1 MSLFYSS
8 NERKESKYVKENKI
22 RELNQEAQQQIVD
35 EQIDKE
41 LGLDRKATNIGLL
54 SKRVADKLVNATAR
68 NGKVISANDT
78 LLNAINNGKLSEL
91 FNKIKALPD
100 SLLSKTQRLIRDDLK
115 NEETKKIV
123 NELIAESVPN
133 GSEAIKI
140 AVLQSLG
147 GINNEDIVLDMIS
160 KINEKVNLTETKS
173 KVPKNTKIS
182 VDNVLDTVGFTNKIK
197 PRLNSNLDILDNAVK
212 FNKLSELFKELKSI
226 PEDYLNDTQKNIKLK
241 LSNPQAKEIIN
252 DLISNAVEQGN
263 VKEIN
268 KIVLNELISVGNKK
282 ESKDLNEM
290 LNMTSIATPSEA
302 ATSFMSDA
310 PQKIDGRMFNKG
322 KKKDTNIEL
331 NEFSDLLIKYENAPR
346 GKKGTFNQKLKNIIA
361 RQRLINPKIAD
372 RMLQMKNAITN
383 MN

>member
-1 MSLFYSS
+1 MSLFYKS
-8 NERKESKYVKENKI
+8 NEAKERKYVKENKI
-22 RELNQEAQQQIVD
+22 RELNDEAQQEIVD

-68 NGKVISANDT
+68 SGKTTSANDT
-78 LLNAINNGKLSEL
+78 LLNAINNGKLTEL

-133 GSEAIKI
+133 GPEAIKI

-147 GINNEDIVLDMIS
+147 GVNNEDIVLDMIS

-182 VDNVLDTVGFTNKIK
+182 VDNVLDTVGFTNKVK

-252 DLISNAVEQGN
+252 DLIANAVDMGN
-263 VKEIN
+263 IKELN

-282 ESKDLNEM
+282 EQKDLNEM
-290 LNMTSIATPSEA
+290 LNMTSA
-302 ATSFMSDA
+302 ATSVMSDA

-322 KKKDTNIEL
+322 APMKDTNAEL
-331 NEFSDLLIKYENAPR
+331 NEFTDLLIKFNNSKGSVR
-346 GKKGTFNQKLKNIIA
+346 GGYNQDLNNIIA
-361 RQRLINPKIAD
+361 RQRLINPKIAQ
-372 RMLQMKNAITN
+372 RMKDLKSTLHRK
-383 MN
+383 

>member
-1 MSLFYSS
+1 MSLFYKS
-8 NERKESKYVKENKI
+8 NEAKERKYVKENKI
-22 RELNQEAQQQIVD
+22 RELNDEAQQEIVD

-54 SKRVADKLVNATAR
+54 SKRVTDKLVNAKS
-68 NGKVISANDT
+68 GKTTSANDT

-91 FNKIKALPD
+91 FNKLKALPD

-123 NELIAESVPN
+123 NELIAESIPN
-133 GSEAIKI
+133 GPEAIKI

-147 GINNEDIVLDMIS
+147 GVNNEDIVLDMIS

-182 VDNVLDTVGFTNKIK
+182 VDNILDTVGFTNKVK

-252 DLISNAVEQGN
+252 DLIANAVDMGN
-263 VKEIN
+263 IKELN

-282 ESKDLNEM
+282 EQKDLNEM
-290 LNMTSIATPSEA
+290 LNMTSA
-302 ATSFMSDA
+302 ATSIMSDA
-310 PQKIDGRMFNKG
+310 PQKIDGRVFNKG
-322 KKKDTNIEL
+322 KKKDTNAEL
-331 NEFSDLLIKYENAPR
+331 NEFSNLLIQYENAPR
-346 GKKGTFNQKLKNIIA
+346 GRKGPLNQKLKNIIG
-361 RQRLINPKIAD
+361 RQRLINPKTAD

-383 MN
+383 TN

>member
-1 MSLFYSS
+1 MSLRNSLLASKTLFYKS
-8 NERKESKYVKENKI
+8 NEAKERKYVKENKI
-22 RELNQEAQQQIVD
+22 RELNDEAQQEIVD

-54 SKRVADKLVNATAR
+54 SKRVADKLVSSSERARAESRNATSSKNR
-68 NGKVISANDT
+68 SGGDI
-78 LLNAINNGKLSEL
+78 LLSAINNGKLSEL
-91 FNKIKALPD
+91 FNKLKALPD

-123 NELIAESVPN
+123 NELIAESIPN
-133 GSEAIKI
+133 GPEAIKI

-147 GINNEDIVLDMIS
+147 GVNNEDIVLDMI
-160 KINEKVNLTETKS
+160 TKLS
-173 KVPKNTKIS
+173 TDI
-182 VDNVLDTVGFTNKIK
+182 LDTVGFTNKLK

-252 DLISNAVEQGN
+252 DLIANAVDMGN
-263 VKEIN
+263 IKELN

-282 ESKDLNEM
+282 EQKDLNEM
-290 LNMTSIATPSEA
+290 LNMTSA
-302 ATSFMSDA
+302 ATSVMSDA

-322 KKKDTNIEL
+322 KKKDTNAEL
-331 NEFSDLLIKYENAPR
+331 NEFSNLLIQYENAPR
-346 GKKGTFNQKLKNIIA
+346 GRKGPFNQKLKNIIG
-361 RQRLINPKIAD
+361 RQRKINPKTAD

-383 MN
+383 TN

>member
-1 MSLFYSS
+1 MSLFYKS
-8 NERKESKYVKENKI
+8 NEAKERKYVKENKI
-22 RELNQEAQQQIVD
+22 RELNDEAQQEIVD

-54 SKRVADKLVNATAR
+54 SKRVTDKLVNAKS
-68 NGKVISANDT
+68 GKTTSANDT

-91 FNKIKALPD
+91 FNKLKALPD

-123 NELIAESVPN
+123 NELIAESIPN

-147 GINNEDIVLDMIS
+147 GVNNEDIVLDMIS

-182 VDNVLDTVGFTNKIK
+182 VDNILDTVGFTNKVK

-252 DLISNAVEQGN
+252 DLIANAVDMGN
-263 VKEIN
+263 IKELN

-282 ESKDLNEM
+282 EQKDLNEM
-290 LNMTSIATPSEA
+290 LNMTSA
-302 ATSFMSDA
+302 ATSVMSDA

-322 KKKDTNIEL
+322 KKKDTNAEL
-331 NEFSDLLIKYENAPR
+331 NEFSNLLIQYENAPR
-346 GKKGTFNQKLKNIIA
+346 GRKGPFNQKLKNIIG
-361 RQRLINPKIAD
+361 RQRLINPKTAD

-383 MN
+383 TN